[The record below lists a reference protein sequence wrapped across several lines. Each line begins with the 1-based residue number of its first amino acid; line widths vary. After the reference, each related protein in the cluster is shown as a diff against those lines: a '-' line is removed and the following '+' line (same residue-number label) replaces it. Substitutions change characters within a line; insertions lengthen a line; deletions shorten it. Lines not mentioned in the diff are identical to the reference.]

1 MTANHTCIHEQ
12 RFADLESDVA
22 ELKARS
28 DSKQSDIININ
39 KELIRDRQQ
48 QAELLKEVT
57 KVTVLLEE
65 SQKTR
70 DDNNKKIEELEKK
83 VDTLQ
88 DTVIQLNSSLGSFKN
103 TMLALI
109 PIISII
115 VGIVLHF
122 IVV

>member
-1 MTANHTCIHEQ
+1 MTSNHTCIHEQ

-39 KELIRDRQQ
+39 KELLRDRQQ

-57 KVTVLLEE
+57 KVNVLLEE

-88 DTVIQLNSSLGSFKN
+88 DNVTQLNSSLGSFKN

>member
-1 MTANHTCIHEQ
+1 MTSNHTCIHEQ

-39 KELIRDRQQ
+39 KELLRDRQQ
-48 QAELLKEVT
+48 QTELLEKVT

-70 DDNNKKIEELEKK
+70 EDNNTRIMELENKIDK
-83 VDTLQ
+83 LQ
-88 DTVIQLNSSLGSFKN
+88 DEVTKQSSSINSFRNTV
-103 TMLALI
+103 LALI
-109 PIISII
+109 PIVSII

>member
-1 MTANHTCIHEQ
+1 MTSNHTCIHEQ

-48 QAELLKEVT
+48 QTELLEKVT

-70 DDNNKKIEELEKK
+70 EDNNTRIMELENKIDK
-83 VDTLQ
+83 LQ
-88 DTVIQLNSSLGSFKN
+88 DEVTKQSSSINSFRNTV
-103 TMLALI
+103 LALI
-109 PIISII
+109 PIVSII

>member
-1 MTANHTCIHEQ
+1 MTSNHTCIHEQ

-22 ELKARS
+22 ELKARI

-48 QAELLKEVT
+48 QTELLEKVT

-70 DDNNKKIEELEKK
+70 EDNNTRIMELENKIDK
-83 VDTLQ
+83 LQ
-88 DTVIQLNSSLGSFKN
+88 DEVTKQSSSINSFRNTV
-103 TMLALI
+103 LALI
-109 PIISII
+109 PILL
-115 VGIVLHF
+115 VLL
-122 IVV
+122 

>member
-1 MTANHTCIHEQ
+1 MTMEHNCTYEE
-12 RFADLESDVA
+12 RFAKIEKEVA
-22 ELKARS
+22 ELKVKANT
-28 DSKQSDIININ
+28 KKHEIININ
-39 KELIRDRQQ
+39 EELLRDRQQ

-70 DDNNKKIEELEKK
+70 DDNNKKIEDLEKK

-88 DTVIQLNSSLGSFKN
+88 DNVTQLNSSLGSFRN

>member
-1 MTANHTCIHEQ
+1 MTSNHICIHEQ

-22 ELKARS
+22 ELKAKS
-28 DSKQSDIININ
+28 DSKQSSIININ

-48 QAELLKEVT
+48 QTELLEKVT

-88 DTVIQLNSSLGSFKN
+88 DNVTQLNSSLGSFKN

>member
-1 MTANHTCIHEQ
+1 MTSNHTCIHEQ

-22 ELKARS
+22 ELKARI

-48 QAELLKEVT
+48 QTELLEKVT

-70 DDNNKKIEELEKK
+70 EDNNTRIMELENKIDK
-83 VDTLQ
+83 LQ
-88 DTVIQLNSSLGSFKN
+88 DEVTKQSSSINSFRNTV
-103 TMLALI
+103 LALI
-109 PIISII
+109 PIVSII

>member
-1 MTANHTCIHEQ
+1 MTSNHICIHEQ

-22 ELKARS
+22 ELKAKS

-48 QAELLKEVT
+48 QTELLEKVT

-88 DTVIQLNSSLGSFKN
+88 DNVTQLNSSLGSFKN

>member
-1 MTANHTCIHEQ
+1 MTSNHICIHEQ

-22 ELKARS
+22 ELKAKS

-48 QAELLKEVT
+48 QTELLEKVT

>member
-1 MTANHTCIHEQ
+1 MTSNHTCIHEQ

-48 QAELLKEVT
+48 QTELLEKVT

-70 DDNNKKIEELEKK
+70 EDNNTRIMELENKIDK
-83 VDTLQ
+83 LQ
-88 DTVIQLNSSLGSFKN
+88 DEVTKQSSSINSFRNTV
-103 TMLALI
+103 LALI
-109 PIISII
+109 PIVSII

-122 IVV
+122 IVI